1 MWLIFAVEHVTT
13 KSVYIVNYHWRGW
26 QLKFGPLTFL
36 LRRSSN
42 PKGKFL
48 STGLLMAEETG
59 HMTHQEVLK
68 PNRRATGLLNAEQTG
83 HTTQNGAPDQSHD
96 TTWVTWQV
104 TWPLTHHRSLS
115 WRESLEEVYPEPHWN
130 EPDNQHTTPV
140 TKCGH
145 TYTTVGVEDWWLMVK
160 RELGLITTGASP
172 ENIATKSCR
181 WLNRFSLLVNW
192 ILVTPQMAMP
202 CTYEFG

>member
-1 MWLIFAVEHVTT
+1 MWLIFTVEHVTT

-96 TTWVTWQV
+96 RSHDLWLTTEVCLEGNLWRRFIQSHTGMNQTTSTQHLSRNVVT
-104 TWPLTHHRSLS
+104 
-115 WRESLEEVYPEPHWN
+115 
-130 EPDNQHTTPV
+130 HTPQW
-140 TKCGH
+140 K
-145 TYTTVGVEDWWLMVK
+145 DWWLIV
-160 RELGLITTGASP
+160 RTAS
-172 ENIATKSCR
+172 
-181 WLNRFSLLVNW
+181 L
-192 ILVTPQMAMP
+192 
-202 CTYEFG
+202 